1 MNKIYN
7 PVDDGKGF
15 GGAEYPGYTYPI
27 WTRDRLAGHIR
38 TNRIFYPTTQTNMK
52 KLLKLMDDYAA
63 GTGLDDY
70 SMLQLLTSLYM
81 FICRETNLYEILD
94 HGSWVEGDFLLIN
107 GVPCGIPGSTK
118 VKRLMKNLKLIIEK
132 IESYGGI
139 IAESDKELIDF
150 IENPGRCYH
159 DRE

>member
-1 MNKIYN
+1 MNKLYN
-7 PVDDGKGF
+7 PIDNGQGY
-15 GGAEYPGYTYPI
+15 GSAAYPGYTYPI
-27 WTRDRLAGHIR
+27 WTGDRLAGHIR

-70 SMLQLLTSLYM
+70 SMVQFLTSLYM

-94 HGSWVEGDFLLIN
+94 KGSWVEGDFLYIN
-107 GVPCGIPGSTK
+107 GVPCGIPGSPK
-118 VKRLMKNLKLIIEK
+118 IKRLMKNLKLVIEK

-139 IAESDKELIDF
+139 VAESDKDLIDF

-159 DRE
+159 EK

>member
-1 MNKIYN
+1 MNKLYN
-7 PVDDGKGF
+7 PVDDGRGY
-15 GGAEYPGYTYPI
+15 GGAEYPGFTYPI
-27 WTRDRLAGHIR
+27 WTGDRLAGHIR

-70 SMLQLLTSLYM
+70 SMVQLLTQLYL
-81 FICRETNLYEILD
+81 FIDRETNLMEISNR
-94 HGSWVEGDFLLIN
+94 GCWREGDFIYIN

-118 VKRLMKNLKLIIEK
+118 IKRLMKNLKLIIER

-139 IAESDKELIDF
+139 VAESTKELIDF
-150 IENPGRCYH
+150 IENPGRHYH
-159 DRE
+159 V

>member
-1 MNKIYN
+1 MNKLYN
-7 PVDDGKGF
+7 PVDDGRGY

-27 WTRDRLAGHIR
+27 WTGDRLAGHIR

-70 SMLQLLTSLYM
+70 SMVQLLTQLYL
-81 FICRETNLYEILD
+81 FIDRETNLMEISNR
-94 HGSWVEGDFLLIN
+94 GYWREGDFIYIN

-118 VKRLMKNLKLIIEK
+118 IKRLMKNLKLIIER

-139 IAESDKELIDF
+139 VAESTKELIDF
-150 IENPGRCYH
+150 IENPGRYNH
-159 DRE
+159 A

>member
-1 MNKIYN
+1 MNKLYN
-7 PVDDGKGF
+7 PVDDGRGY
-15 GGAEYPGYTYPI
+15 GGAEYPGFTYPI
-27 WTRDRLAGHIR
+27 WTGDRLAGHIR

-70 SMLQLLTSLYM
+70 SMVQLLTQLYL
-81 FICRETNLYEILD
+81 FIDRETNLMEISNR
-94 HGSWVEGDFLLIN
+94 GCWREGDFIYIN

-118 VKRLMKNLKLIIEK
+118 IKRLMKNLKLIIER

-139 IAESDKELIDF
+139 VAESTKELIDF
-150 IENPGRCYH
+150 IENPGR
-159 DRE
+159 

>member
-1 MNKIYN
+1 MNKLYN
-7 PVDDGKGF
+7 PVDDGRGY

-27 WTRDRLAGHIR
+27 WTGDRLAGHIR

-70 SMLQLLTSLYM
+70 SMVQLLTQLYL
-81 FICRETNLYEILD
+81 FIDRETNLMEISNR
-94 HGSWVEGDFLLIN
+94 GCWREGDFIYIN

-118 VKRLMKNLKLIIEK
+118 IKRLMKNLKLIIER

-139 IAESDKELIDF
+139 VAESTKELIDF
-150 IENPGRCYH
+150 IENPGR
-159 DRE
+159 

>member
-1 MNKIYN
+1 MNKLYN
-7 PVDDGKGF
+7 PVDNGEGY
-15 GGAEYPGYTYPI
+15 GGAAYPGYTYPI
-27 WTRDRLAGHIR
+27 WTGGRLAGHIR

-70 SMLQLLTSLYM
+70 SMVQLLTQLYM
-81 FICRETNLYEILD
+81 FICRETNFYEILD
-94 HGSWVEGDFLLIN
+94 HGSWVEGDYLRIN
-107 GVPCGIPGSTK
+107 GVPCGNPCSTK

-139 IAESDKELIDF
+139 VAESDKELIDH
-150 IENPGRCYH
+150 IEDPGRCYH
-159 DRE
+159 V

>member
-70 SMLQLLTSLYM
+70 SMAQILTILFS
-81 FICRETNLYEILD
+81 FICIETGLVHIIVR
-94 HGSWVEGDFLLIN
+94 GSGWREGDFLYIN

-118 VKRLMKNLKLIIEK
+118 IKRLMRNLKLIIEK

-139 IAESDKELIDF
+139 IGESDKELIDF

-159 DRE
+159 V